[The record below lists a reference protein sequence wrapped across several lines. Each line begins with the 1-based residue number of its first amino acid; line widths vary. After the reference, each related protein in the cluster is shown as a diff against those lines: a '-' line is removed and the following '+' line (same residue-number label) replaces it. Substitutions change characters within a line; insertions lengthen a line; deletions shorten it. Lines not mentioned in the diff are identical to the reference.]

1 MNYYETLYIVH
12 PALESGRLK
21 DIILSIQKMI
31 ESKDIKI
38 LNTDVWGK
46 KKLAYLIDKQ
56 QYGSYVLVQL
66 HSNGSNIN
74 KINGELEHNPDVLSY
89 LTSKIEESNL
99 IIDARTLDEQILGTK
114 ASSDTDSEVG
124 TKESA
129 REKPSE
135 ESKSESTEESNES
148 EVESDESDE
157 SESSKDAS
165 SADDNNEELT
175 SEDEDGSNE

>member
-38 LNTDVWGK
+38 LSTDVWGK

-74 KINGELEHNPDVLSY
+74 KINSELEHNPDVLSY
-89 LTSKIEESNL
+89 LTSRIEESNL
-99 IIDARTLDEQILGTK
+99 IKDARTLDEQILGTK
-114 ASSDTDSEVG
+114 ASSDTTSEVD

-129 REKPSE
+129 PGEPSE
-135 ESKSESTEESNES
+135 ESKSEPTEVSNES
-148 EVESDESDE
+148 EEESDES
-157 SESSKDAS
+157 SEPEVSE
-165 SADDNNEELT
+165 DDSEKENNEELT

>member
-38 LNTDVWGK
+38 LSTDVWGK

-66 HSNGSNIN
+66 HSDGSNIN
-74 KINGELEHNPDVLSY
+74 KINSELEHNPDVLSY
-89 LTSKIEESNL
+89 LTSRIEESNL
-99 IIDARTLDEQILGTK
+99 MKDSRTLDEQILGSK
-114 ASSDTDSEVG
+114 APSDTDSKENIKQEASEELKNEV
-124 TKESA
+124 TEEDSKES
-129 REKPSE
+129 E
-135 ESKSESTEESNES
+135 E
-148 EVESDESDE
+148 ESDESNE
-157 SESSKDAS
+157 PEVSE
-165 SADDNNEELT
+165 DDSEKENNEELT

>member
-99 IIDARTLDEQILGTK
+99 IKDARTLDEQILGTK

-129 REKPSE
+129 
-135 ESKSESTEESNES
+135 
-148 EVESDESDE
+148 
-157 SESSKDAS
+157 
-165 SADDNNEELT
+165 L
-175 SEDEDGSNE
+175 

>member
-38 LNTDVWGK
+38 LSTDVWGK

-74 KINGELEHNPDVLSY
+74 KINSELEHNPDVLSY
-89 LTSKIEESNL
+89 LTSRIEESNL
-99 IIDARTLDEQILGTK
+99 IKDARTLDEQILGTK
-114 ASSDTDSEVG
+114 ASSDTNSEVD

-129 REKPSE
+129 PEESSE
-135 ESKSESTEESNES
+135 ESKNEPTEVSNES
-148 EVESDESDE
+148 EVESDESNE
-157 SESSKDAS
+157 PEVSE
-165 SADDNNEELT
+165 DDSEKENNEELT

>member
-31 ESKDIKI
+31 EGKDIKI
-38 LNTDVWGK
+38 LSTDVWGK

-74 KINGELEHNPDVLSY
+74 KINSELEHNPDVLSY
-89 LTSKIEESNL
+89 LTSRIEESNL
-99 IIDARTLDEQILGTK
+99 IKDSRTLDEQILGTK
-114 ASSDTDSEVG
+114 ASSDTNSEVG
-124 TKESA
+124 NKESA
-129 REKPSE
+129 QEEPSE
-135 ESKSESTEESNES
+135 ESKSEPTEVSNES
-148 EVESDESDE
+148 EVESDESNEPEASEDE
-157 SESSKDAS
+157 SEKE
-165 SADDNNEELT
+165 NNEELT

>member
-38 LNTDVWGK
+38 LSTDVWGK

-74 KINGELEHNPDVLSY
+74 KINSELEHNPDVLSY
-89 LTSKIEESNL
+89 LTTRIEESNL
-99 IIDARTLDEQILGTK
+99 IKDARTLDEQILGTK
-114 ASSDTDSEVG
+114 ASSDTNSEAD

-129 REKPSE
+129 HEEPSE
-135 ESKSESTEESNES
+135 EPKSEPTKVSNES
-148 EVESDESDE
+148 EVESDESNE
-157 SESSKDAS
+157 PEVSE
-165 SADDNNEELT
+165 DDSEKENNEELT

>member
-21 DIILSIQKMI
+21 DIILSIEKMI

-38 LNTDVWGK
+38 LSTDVWGK

-74 KINGELEHNPDVLSY
+74 KINSERFCIIFELFFSFSACMVYLPSTKRAIVFKVTMHRPAEPEKLVIHLS
-89 LTSKIEESNL
+89 LLSF
-99 IIDARTLDEQILGTK
+99 
-114 ASSDTDSEVG
+114 SEIN
-124 TKESA
+124 S
-129 REKPSE
+129 P
-135 ESKSESTEESNES
+135 
-148 EVESDESDE
+148 
-157 SESSKDAS
+157 
-165 SADDNNEELT
+165 
-175 SEDEDGSNE
+175 

>member
-38 LNTDVWGK
+38 LSTDVWGK

-66 HSNGSNIN
+66 HSDGSNIN
-74 KINGELEHNPDVLSY
+74 KINSELEHNPDVLSY
-89 LTSKIEESNL
+89 LTSRIEESNL
-99 IIDARTLDEQILGTK
+99 MKDSRTLDEQILGSK
-114 ASSDTDSEVG
+114 APSDTDS
-124 TKESA
+124 KEIIKQEA
-129 REKPSE
+129 SE
-135 ESKSESTEESNES
+135 ELKNEGTEEAPKKSEEETDESSES
-148 EVESDESDE
+148 EV
-157 SESSKDAS
+157 SEDDSRT
-165 SADDNNEELT
+165 DNNEELT
-175 SEDEDGSNE
+175 SEDEDGSN

>member
-38 LNTDVWGK
+38 LSTDVWGK

-74 KINGELEHNPDVLSY
+74 KINSELEHNPDVLSY
-89 LTSKIEESNL
+89 LTSRIEESNL
-99 IIDARTLDEQILGTK
+99 IKDSRTLDEQILGTK
-114 ASSDTDSEVG
+114 ASSDTNSEVDN
-124 TKESA
+124 KESA
-129 REKPSE
+129 QEEPSE
-135 ESKSESTEESNES
+135 ESKNEPTEVSNES
-148 EVESDESDE
+148 EVESDESNE
-157 SESSKDAS
+157 PEVSE
-165 SADDNNEELT
+165 DDSEKENNEELT

>member
-38 LNTDVWGK
+38 LSTDVWGK
-46 KKLAYLIDKQ
+46 KKLAYQIDKQ

-66 HSNGSNIN
+66 HSNGSNIS
-74 KINGELEHNPDVLSY
+74 KINSELEHNPDVLSY
-89 LTSKIEESNL
+89 LTSRIEESSL
-99 IIDARTLDEQILGTK
+99 IKDSRTLDEQILGTK
-114 ASSDTDSEVG
+114 ASSDTNSEAD

-129 REKPSE
+129 HEEPSE
-135 ESKSESTEESNES
+135 EPKSEPTKVSNES
-148 EVESDESDE
+148 EVESDESNGSEASEDE
-157 SESSKDAS
+157 SEKEK
-165 SADDNNEELT
+165 NEELT
-175 SEDEDGSNE
+175 SEDENGSNE

>member
-38 LNTDVWGK
+38 LSTDVWGK

-66 HSNGSNIN
+66 HSDGSNIN
-74 KINGELEHNPDVLSY
+74 KINSELEHNPDVLSY
-89 LTSKIEESNL
+89 LTSRIEESNL
-99 IIDARTLDEQILGTK
+99 IKDARTLDEQILGTK
-114 ASSDTDSEVG
+114 VPSDTNSDVN

-129 REKPSE
+129 PEEPSE
-135 ESKSESTEESNES
+135 ESKNEPKEVSNQS
-148 EVESDESDE
+148 DVESDESNEPEVSVDD
-157 SESSKDAS
+157 SEKE
-165 SADDNNEELT
+165 NNEELT

>member
-38 LNTDVWGK
+38 LSTDVWGK

-74 KINGELEHNPDVLSY
+74 KINSELEHNPDVLSY
-89 LTSKIEESNL
+89 LTSRIEESNL
-99 IIDARTLDEQILGTK
+99 IKDSRTLDEQILGTK
-114 ASSDTDSEVG
+114 ASSDTNSEVDN
-124 TKESA
+124 KESA
-129 REKPSE
+129 QEEPSE
-135 ESKSESTEESNES
+135 ESKSEPTEVSNES
-148 EVESDESDE
+148 EVKSDESNEPEVSEDE
-157 SESSKDAS
+157 SEKE
-165 SADDNNEELT
+165 NNEELT

>member
-38 LNTDVWGK
+38 LSTDVWGK

-74 KINGELEHNPDVLSY
+74 KINSELEHNPDVLSY
-89 LTSKIEESNL
+89 LTSRIEESNL
-99 IIDARTLDEQILGTK
+99 IKDARTLDEQILGTK
-114 ASSDTDSEVG
+114 ASSDTNSEVD
-124 TKESA
+124 TKESVP
-129 REKPSE
+129 EEPSE
-135 ESKSESTEESNES
+135 ESKSEPTEVSNES
-148 EVESDESDE
+148 EEESDESNE
-157 SESSKDAS
+157 PQVSE
-165 SADDNNEELT
+165 DDSGKENNEELT

>member
-99 IIDARTLDEQILGTK
+99 IKDARTLDEQILGTK
-114 ASSDTDSEVG
+114 ASSDTDREVDS
-124 TKESA
+124 KESA
-129 REKPSE
+129 P
-135 ESKSESTEESNES
+135 
-148 EVESDESDE
+148 DESDE
-157 SESSKDAS
+157 SESSKDDS

-175 SEDEDGSNE
+175 SEDEDGSNEQ

>member
-21 DIILSIQKMI
+21 DIILSIEKMI

-38 LNTDVWGK
+38 LSTDVWGK

-74 KINGELEHNPDVLSY
+74 KINSELEHNPDVLSY
-89 LTSKIEESNL
+89 LTSRIEESNL
-99 IIDARTLDEQILGTK
+99 IKDSRTLDEQILGTK
-114 ASSDTDSEVG
+114 ASSDTNSEVDD
-124 TKESA
+124 KESA
-129 REKPSE
+129 QEEPSE
-135 ESKSESTEESNES
+135 ESKSEPTEVSNES
-148 EVESDESDE
+148 EVESDESNESEASEDE
-157 SESSKDAS
+157 SEKE
-165 SADDNNEELT
+165 NNEELT

>member
-21 DIILSIQKMI
+21 DIILTIQKMI

-38 LNTDVWGK
+38 LSTDVWGK

-74 KINGELEHNPDVLSY
+74 KINSELEHNPDVLSY
-89 LTSKIEESNL
+89 LTTRIEESNL
-99 IIDARTLDEQILGTK
+99 IKDAKTLDEQILGTK
-114 ASSDTDSEVG
+114 ASSDTDSAVD
-124 TKESA
+124 TKASSPE
-129 REKPSE
+129 EPSE
-135 ESKSESTEESNES
+135 ESNSEPTG
-148 EVESDESDE
+148 VESDESNE
-157 SESSKDAS
+157 SESSKDDS
-165 SADDNNEELT
+165 GADDNNKELT

>member
-21 DIILSIQKMI
+21 DIILTIQKMI

-38 LNTDVWGK
+38 LSTDVWGK

-74 KINGELEHNPDVLSY
+74 KINSELEHNPDVLSY
-89 LTSKIEESNL
+89 LTTRIEESNL
-99 IIDARTLDEQILGTK
+99 IKDARTLDEQILGTK
-114 ASSDTDSEVG
+114 ASSDNDSEVD
-124 TKESA
+124 TQVSA
-129 REKPSE
+129 PEEPSE
-135 ESKSESTEESNES
+135 ESNSQPTEAESDSDESNEL
-148 EVESDESDE
+148 
-157 SESSKDAS
+157 ESSNDDSGA
-165 SADDNNEELT
+165 DNNKDLT